1 MADIA
6 RKYLNPLN
14 NIDELSNYQYEIEE
28 KRPRE
33 EGEFQRDYARIMY
46 SASFRRLQG
55 KMQLLGIRNDT
66 FFRNRLTHSLE
77 VAQIARSIAYK
88 LRYSREESY
97 LVEACALARD
107 LNKNPMGEEYLVF
120 YEARTV

>member
-33 EGEFQRDYARIMY
+33 E
-46 SASFRRLQG
+46 
-55 KMQLLGIRNDT
+55 LLGI
-66 FFRNRLTHSLE
+66 
-77 VAQIARSIAYK
+77 
-88 LRYSREESY
+88 
-97 LVEACALARD
+97 VEKSKKAA
-107 LNKNPMGEEYLVF
+107 GYGQTEYELK
-120 YEARTV
+120 R